1 MTILL
6 FEAIMERNLLLM
18 MKWGGGAIQMTVRR
32 KMKIKQMIKQGL
44 ELPSKHKAAQH
55 EMSALP

>member
-1 MTILL
+1 
-6 FEAIMERNLLLM
+6 
-18 MKWGGGAIQMTVRR
+18 MTVRR